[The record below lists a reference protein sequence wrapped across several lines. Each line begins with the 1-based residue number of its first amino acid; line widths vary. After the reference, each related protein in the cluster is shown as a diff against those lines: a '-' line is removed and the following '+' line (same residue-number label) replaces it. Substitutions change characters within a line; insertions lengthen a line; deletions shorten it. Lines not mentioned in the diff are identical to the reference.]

1 MARSE
6 EWEVESVAEIIKYN
20 HVYISYD
27 QKPVIYDADFSVEEG
42 EILGIV
48 GESGSGKTSL
58 LKAAMGL
65 LGRDGQVTQGEILYQ
80 ERNLLNLPEKE
91 LRKICGEKIG
101 MIFQSAGASF
111 CPIRTIRSQLQE
123 FVLTHKQMEKKDIDN
138 EASELLVQVGFED
151 PNRIMDSYP
160 FELSGGM
167 QQRVGI
173 VAAMLL
179 QPRIL
184 MADEPTAA
192 LDVAVQKQVVEHLL
206 KIRENYGTSILMVTH
221 NIGLVEKMADRVL
234 VLHQGK
240 MMEYGEKEQVLKNPV
255 SAYTRELLA
264 AVPRIRR

>member
-1 MARSE
+1 MS
-6 EWEVESVAEIIKYN
+6 EIIKYN
-20 HVYISYD
+20 HVYISYN
-27 QKPVIYDADFSVEEG
+27 QTPVIYDADFSVNTG

-65 LGRDGQVTQGEILYQ
+65 LGRDGLVTQGEILYQ
-80 ERNLLNLPEKE
+80 GRNLVNLSEKE
-91 LRKICGEKIG
+91 LRKICGSEIG
-101 MIFQSAGASF
+101 MIFQSAGSSF
-111 CPIRTIRSQLQE
+111 CPIRTIRAQLQE
-123 FVLTHKQMEKKDIDN
+123 FVLAHKQMDKKQI
-138 EASELLVQVGFED
+138 EAEANELLIQVGFED
-151 PNRIMDSYP
+151 PKRILDSYP

-179 QPRIL
+179 HPQIL

-221 NIGLVEKMADRVL
+221 NIGLIEKMADRVL

-240 MMEYGEKEQVLKNPV
+240 MMEYGEKEQVLRNPV